1 MNSEN
6 LLDNY
11 VGVADTLLYQDEATL
26 RYYQDI
32 LQKNIVSWALEH
44 SEVYKTL
51 YKPDRIFTKDDLLD
65 KDEWYVPHLK
75 KSSGISSTSG
85 SSTGDPFSY
94 SIYNRYAKFLIDDQH
109 WNLILKEFGLHDHRI
124 KITVLYYFKD
134 TLSVFT
140 NNEFVI
146 SNYAVSKQFQY
157 NHGSKDCSIDYVNFK
172 DFGDDAWYDKLF
184 DYLSDTEI
192 DVIISTGPIINQLC
206 EEIRRRKYSK
216 KLCYLLS
223 HSNEFPLQKDFEFL
237 KDNKLIDYHCDHMRC
252 WDGGATFF
260 TCKFGTY
267 HLLDNIT
274 YHRSVDDKL
283 VTTDYFSLAAPFV
296 NYWNGD
302 LCTIQDQY
310 LRCECGRLYRPFKML
325 QNRPFALKGSIK
337 LTSIKQQISQLSFK
351 SDLIQIQF
359 ENLSVR
365 ISSYR
370 ELEIFEKEEL
380 QSVLNEYNIL
390 YTTKKE

>member
-26 RYYQDI
+26 RYYQAV

-44 SEVYKTL
+44 SNVYKTL
-51 YKPDRIFTKDDLLD
+51 YEPDRIFTKDDLLD

-94 SIYNRYAKFLIDDQH
+94 SIYNRYSRFLIDDQH
-109 WNLILKEFGLHDHRI
+109 WSLILKEFGLHDHHI

-140 NNEFVI
+140 DNEFVI
-146 SNYAVSKQFQY
+146 SDHAVSKQFQY

-172 DFGDDAWYDKLF
+172 DFGDDAWYNKLF
-184 DYLSDTEI
+184 DYLSDTDI
-192 DVIISTGPIINQLC
+192 DVIISTGPVVNQLC
-206 EEIRRRKYSK
+206 EEIRKRNYSK

-223 HSNEFPLQKDFEFL
+223 HSNEFPLQRDFKFL
-237 KDNKLIDYHCDHMRC
+237 KENKLIDYHCDHMRC

-325 QNRPFALKGSIK
+325 QNRPFALKGSTK
-337 LTSIKQQISQLSFK
+337 LTSIKQQISQMSFK
-351 SDLIQIQF
+351 ADLVQIQF

-365 ISSYR
+365 ISSSR

-380 QSVLNEYNIL
+380 QGVLNEYTIL
-390 YTTKKE
+390 YMKKG